1 MSRSLCSRVL
11 SIALTLWMSLFMGE
25 SEWIMRCP
33 AHDGASHSVAGA
45 SHAPAVVGT
54 QADGAEHDHGSAD
67 HSSAPSDGPGHSCS
81 CPGPGCCP
89 PAIAAV
95 PQREMD
101 LARLVAVHEAIA
113 TSTLELFAETSE
125 YLHPPATAP
134 PAAGLAP
141 LA

>member
-25 SEWIMRCP
+25 SEWIVRCA
-33 AHDGASHSVAGA
+33 AHDGVSHAMA
-45 SHAPAVVGT
+45 AQSHAPTVDGT
-54 QADGAEHDHGSAD
+54 QAATAEHDHGSAD
-67 HSSAPSDGPGHSCS
+67 HSSAPSDGSSHSCT

-95 PQREMD
+95 PQQEVD
-101 LARLVAVHEAIA
+101 LARLVAVHEAVA
-113 TSTLELFAETSE
+113 TSTLDLFAEASD

-134 PAAGLAP
+134 PTVGLAP

>member
-1 MSRSLCSRVL
+1 MSRPLCSRVL

-25 SEWIMRCP
+25 SEWIVRCP
-33 AHDGASHSVAGA
+33 AHDGASHSAA
-45 SHAPAVVGT
+45 AQSHGRVVDQP
-54 QADGAEHDHGSAD
+54 QADAAAHDHGSAEQP
-67 HSSAPSDGPGHSCS
+67 SAPSDGTGHSCS

-95 PQREMD
+95 PQRELN

-113 TSTLELFAETSE
+113 TATLDLFAETSD

-134 PAAGLAP
+134 PPAGLAP